1 MPKKKQPKP
10 FPWAAWLWVVA
21 LANIA
26 AGLLL
31 SPATS
36 IQQIRI
42 EGANAS
48 QARTI
53 REVFEKSKGVP
64 LLRVNLAKIAAELES
79 YGDIERVKISANIF
93 RRCVVKVTPRKAV
106 AIVAQQPALFLDESG
121 VLFLPSE
128 KPADVVTL
136 VLPPGSTRP
145 ALNLFGNWSA
155 RDYAFLCREIKKTL
169 PKRGWVVAESRSGEV
184 SLRGKFKA
192 TVVLGNLKE
201 IEPKLKKLKSIV
213 EEEEDILD
221 TVEIINL
228 SVPEQPAV
236 KRG

>member
-1 MPKKKQPKP
+1 MPKKQPKP
-10 FPWAAWLWVVA
+10 FPWAAWLWVFA
-21 LANIA
+21 IANIA

-36 IQQIRI
+36 IKHIRI
-42 EGANAS
+42 EGANRT

-53 REVFEKSKGVP
+53 REAFEKFKGVP
-64 LLRVNLAKIAAELES
+64 LLRVNLAKIVAELEA
-79 YGDIERVKISANIF
+79 YGDIEQVKISANIF
-93 RRCVVKVTPRKAV
+93 RRCVVKVTPRKPV
-106 AIVAQQPALFLDESG
+106 AMVAQQHALFLDETG
-121 VLFLPSE
+121 VLYVPSE
-128 KPADVVTL
+128 KPPDVVTL
-136 VLPPGSTRP
+136 QVPLGSTRP

-155 RDYAFLCREIKKTL
+155 RDYAFLCREVKETL
-169 PKRGWVVAESRSGEV
+169 PKRGWIVAESRSGEV

-192 TVVLGNLKE
+192 VVVLGNLKE

-213 EEEEDILD
+213 EEEENILD
-221 TVEIINL
+221 TVISINV